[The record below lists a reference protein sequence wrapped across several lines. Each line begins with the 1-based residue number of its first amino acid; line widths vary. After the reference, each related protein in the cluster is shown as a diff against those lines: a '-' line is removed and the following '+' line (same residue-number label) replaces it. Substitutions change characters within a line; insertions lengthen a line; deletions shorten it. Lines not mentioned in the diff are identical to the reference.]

1 MIPSNVLLLSTLLVA
16 LLSTAAAERYVARRM
31 SKAGKSHKDDGWDGG
46 PWDWDGD
53 SWDDGDLVL
62 GRFGDV
68 AYASGAQ
75 ETPGSN
81 GPIETTTTA
90 KVMFDFDLAF
100 AVMDY
105 KIDIVSK
112 VSSYDLCN
120 NQCQIIHA
128 DMTSSIILCTLCR
141 NMASKLPKCIFTA
154 HRRVRTDPSS
164 SIS

>member
-31 SKAGKSHKDDGWDGG
+31 SKAGKSGKSHKDDG
-46 PWDWDGD
+46 WDGD
-53 SWDDGDLVL
+53 SWDDGDIVL

-75 ETPGSN
+75 ETPKSD

-90 KVMFDFDLAF
+90 KVMFDFDSAF
-100 AVMDY
+100 TVMDY

-112 VSSYDLCN
+112 VSYE
-120 NQCQIIHA
+120 
-128 DMTSSIILCTLCR
+128 
-141 NMASKLPKCIFTA
+141 
-154 HRRVRTDPSS
+154 
-164 SIS
+164 

>member
-1 MIPSNVLLLSTLLVA
+1 MIPSNVLLLSTLLMA

-53 SWDDGDLVL
+53 SWDKDDGDIVL

-75 ETPGSN
+75 EPNVKS
-81 GPIETTTTA
+81 TTTTA
-90 KVMFDFDLAF
+90 KVMFDFDPAF
-100 AVMDY
+100 TVMDY

-112 VSSYDLCN
+112 VSSY
-120 NQCQIIHA
+120 A
-128 DMTSSIILCTLCR
+128 
-141 NMASKLPKCIFTA
+141 
-154 HRRVRTDPSS
+154 
-164 SIS
+164 

>member
-31 SKAGKSHKDDGWDGG
+31 SKAGKSGKSHKDDGWDG
-46 PWDWDGD
+46 D
-53 SWDDGDLVL
+53 SWDKDDWGGGGDLVL

-100 AVMDY
+100 TVMDY

-128 DMTSSIILCTLCR
+128 DMTSSIILPYAGTWQANYPSAFSL
-141 NMASKLPKCIFTA
+141 
-154 HRRVRTDPSS
+154 RTGG
-164 SIS
+164 